1 MALFHSLPGG
11 DSGLMQQL
19 WAILSGDDGRLLVY
33 PVLVGAIVTTMF
45 LLVATKRILFPTFDP
60 REPPKVQPTIPL
72 VGHIISMLT
81 QANDFYIN
89 IAKRTR
95 GAPICTLPM
104 LAGKMYVIY
113 SPAMIQAAMRSKDL
127 SFLPFAEHW
136 SEDVVGIQKDHL
148 ALVMPHM
155 ERLSHDFWIG
165 TSGDN
170 LARLNVAALRELAAE
185 LNTVPASSGIE
196 GALRIPNLSVWIRRV
211 ISLSTF
217 RALFGKRNPLSEEDA
232 EDYSTFE
239 NNFAGLAIGG
249 PLKRIIG
256 RKAYDARQRIQNK
269 LLPYMLAGGDFD
281 ESTSDLVRI
290 RSTEHEALG
299 IPASGR
305 AKSEFLTPWVATLNT
320 IPTLFWF
327 FTEVFSRPQIV
338 ERLRE
343 EILASGV
350 VTLEDGGQG
359 KPRAASLDIADL
371 ESRCP
376 YLMACYRETL
386 RLYNENVGNRMVLRD
401 TVIQD
406 PDQGGREYLLKAGT
420 NVQWSAATTHKDP
433 RVWGARPHDFNPDNF
448 VDGGEQAKGGAKLTP
463 EERAARRLCMIP
475 FGGGKHLCPGRL
487 FAQAEN
493 LGFVAALAVG
503 FELHGVRVPASV
515 GAPLGAAARQPRWG
529 AMDPSISISRR
540 KGWENVDWRFTCA
553 EHKT

>member
-1 MALFHSLPGG
+1 MVLFDSLPGG
-11 DSGLMQQL
+11 AGGLIQEL
-19 WAILSGDDGRLLVY
+19 RAIFSGDGKLLAY
-33 PVLVGAIVTTMF
+33 PVLMGALIATSL
-45 LLVATKRILFPTFDP
+45 LLVAAKRILFPTFDP
-60 REPPKVQPTIPL
+60 REPPKVQPTIPM

-89 IAKRTR
+89 ISKRTR

-113 SPAMIQAAMRSKDL
+113 SPAMIQAAMRSRDL

-155 ERLSHDFWIG
+155 ERLSHNFWTG

-170 LARLNVAALRELAAE
+170 LARLNVAALRELAGE
-185 LNTVPASSGIE
+185 LNAVPASSGVE
-196 GALRIPNLSVWIRRV
+196 GALRIANLSVWIRRV

-217 RALFGKRNPLSEEDA
+217 RAIFGERNPLGEEDA
-232 EDYSTFE
+232 EDYTTFE

-256 RKAYDARQRIQNK
+256 RKAYNARERIQNK

-281 ESTSDLVRI
+281 KSTSDLVRI
-290 RSTEHEALG
+290 RSRDHEALG

-305 AKSEFLTPWVATLNT
+305 AKTEFLTPWVATLNT

-338 ERLRE
+338 GRLQD
-343 EILASGV
+343 EILKSGV
-350 VTLEDGGQG
+350 VTLDSGGSGQ
-359 KPRAASLDIADL
+359 PRVASLDIADL
-371 ESRCP
+371 ENRCP

-386 RLYNENVGNRMVLRD
+386 RVYNENVGNRMVLRD

-433 RVWGARPHDFNPDNF
+433 RVWGARPHDYNPDNF
-448 VDGGEQAKGGAKLTP
+448 VDGGEQTKGGKLTP
-463 EERAARRLCMIP
+463 EERAARRLGMIP
-475 FGGGKHLCPGRL
+475 FGGGKHLCPGRF

-503 FELHGVRVPASV
+503 FELHGVRVPSSV
-515 GAPLGAAARQPRWG
+515 GAPLGAAARQPVWG

-540 KGWENVDWRFTCA
+540 KGWEDVEWRFTCA
-553 EHKT
+553 EHET